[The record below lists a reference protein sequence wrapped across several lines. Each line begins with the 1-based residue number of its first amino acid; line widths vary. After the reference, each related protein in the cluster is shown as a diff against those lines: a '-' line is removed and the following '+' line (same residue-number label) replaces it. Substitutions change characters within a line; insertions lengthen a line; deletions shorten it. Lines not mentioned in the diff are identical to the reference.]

1 MFIETVSLKSIHGDE
16 ALDAEIAV
24 ESMRTHLVLFQ
35 ILRPCETLK
44 IDLYFIF
51 CNNLL
56 PENRLDTHC
65 SDLYPGASCD
75 ADLRALPTCTCNEV
89 KNVSLLSWLIRL
101 PADKAVVAI
110 YFVAGKLVLHHLVLG
125 HSGKKDDHS
134 LKIISEHEMVLMQKF
149 SRVRRV

>member
-1 MFIETVSLKSIHGDE
+1 MFIEAVSFKSIDGDE

-44 IDLYFIF
+44 MNLYFLF

-75 ADLRALPTCTCNEV
+75 ADLRALPTCT
-89 KNVSLLSWLIRL
+89 WRQ
-101 PADKAVVAI
+101 
-110 YFVAGKLVLHHLVLG
+110 
-125 HSGKKDDHS
+125 
-134 LKIISEHEMVLMQKF
+134 ISEKMYHSFLGCYAYLLTKL
-149 SRVRRV
+149 